1 MGAKSRYMSILVL
14 DVERFGR
21 RSDVTQEWV
30 RGRLYELLHSAL
42 EAAGIAWDS
51 CVVEDRG
58 DGAILLVP
66 PSVPKE
72 DLTDLFIDRLHAGL
86 RNHDRHAS
94 DEARIRLRVSLHAGD
109 VVQDARGWSGTAIN
123 TACRLVNADALR
135 DVLTAAD
142 RACLALIVSGAW
154 HEAVVAP
161 ERGGLER
168 STYGEVRVQAK
179 EVDETAWV
187 YVPGYQRPPA
197 TDGGAAKTQPKRRK
211 STARR
216 GGTGSGFTFNGDF
229 VNNGDLVGGNKL
241 VQPADGG

>member
-42 EAAGIAWDS
+42 ESAGIAWDA

-58 DGAILLVP
+58 DGAILLIP
-66 PSVPKE
+66 ANVPKE

-109 VVQDARGWSGTAIN
+109 VVQDTRGWSGSAIN
-123 TACRLVNADALR
+123 TACRLVNADPLR
-135 DVLTAAD
+135 EVLAAAE
-142 RACLALIVSGAW
+142 RACLALIVSGPW
-154 HEAVVAP
+154 HEAVVVP
-161 ERGGLER
+161 ERGGLE
-168 STYGEVRVQAK
+168 SAAYGEVHVRAK

-197 TDGGAAKTQPKRRK
+197 TDTERPANLPRGKKT
-211 STARR
+211 TVRR
-216 GGTGSGFTFNGDF
+216 GGLDRGFTF
-229 VNNGDLVGGNKL
+229 
-241 VQPADGG
+241 DGEVRSPG

>member
-42 EAAGIAWDS
+42 ESAGIAWDA

-58 DGAILLVP
+58 DGAILLIP
-66 PSVPKE
+66 ANVPKE

-109 VVQDARGWSGTAIN
+109 VVQDIRGWSGSAIN
-123 TACRLVNADALR
+123 TACRLVNADPLR
-135 DVLTAAD
+135 EVLAAAE
-142 RACLALIVSGAW
+142 RACLALIVSRSW
-154 HEAVVAP
+154 HEAVVVP
-161 ERGGLER
+161 ERGGLE
-168 STYGEVRVQAK
+168 SSAYGEVHVSAK

-197 TDGGAAKTQPKRRK
+197 TDTDHVATPPRVRKT
-211 STARR
+211 TVRR
-216 GGTGSGFTFNGDF
+216 GGLDRGFSFDGE
-229 VNNGDLVGGNKL
+229 VR
-241 VQPADGG
+241 QPR

>member
-42 EAAGIAWDS
+42 ESAGIAWDA

-58 DGAILLVP
+58 DGAILLIP
-66 PSVPKE
+66 PNVPKE

-109 VVQDARGWSGTAIN
+109 VVQDTRGWSGSAIN
-123 TACRLVNADALR
+123 TACRLVNADPLR
-135 DVLTAAD
+135 DVLAAAD
-142 RACLALIVSGAW
+142 RACLALIVSDPW
-154 HEAVVAP
+154 HEAVVVP

-168 STYGEVRVQAK
+168 STYGEVHVLAK
-179 EVDETAWV
+179 EVDESAWV

-197 TDGGAAKTQPKRRK
+197 TDTDHVATPPKRRG
-211 STARR
+211 AAVRR
-216 GGTGSGFTFNGDF
+216 GGPDRSLSFNGGF
-229 VNNGDLVGGNKL
+229 VDRGDVVGGDTL
-241 VQPADGG
+241 GRSRDEA